1 MVLEM
6 EIEYLKKLRD
16 YPAAYPND
24 TDYKDEIS
32 GISEVEI
39 TQLKQLYNNGNPFPK
54 ALKELL
60 FLAGESCYVLA
71 YLNNSQQAMRN
82 YVRNQLQKRFLEIAR
97 PFFAIDVYN
106 SSDQCLI
113 VYLDEGEDPIVYS
126 VFYDFQD
133 YDPNDYPEVQFI
145 TPLKKLSAYINS
157 GIEDVKNGFNPF

>member
-6 EIEYLKKLRD
+6 EIQYLTILRD
-16 YPAAYPND
+16 NPVKIGVTRNFPNR
-24 TDYKDEIS
+24 

-39 TQLKQLYNNGNPFPK
+39 TQLEQLYNNGNPFPK

-71 YLNNSQQAMRN
+71 YLNDSQQAMQN
-82 YVRNQLQKRFLEIAR
+82 YVRNQLQKRSLEITR

-113 VYLDEGEDPIVYS
+113 AYLDEGEDPIVYS
-126 VFYDFQD
+126 VFYEFQD
-133 YDPNDYPEVQFI
+133 YDGDDYPEVQFI

>member
-16 YPAAYPND
+16 NPAAYPND

-39 TQLKQLYNNGNPFPK
+39 TQLEQLYNSGNPFPQ

-60 FLAGESCYVLA
+60 FLAGERCYVLA
-71 YLNNSQQAMRN
+71 YLNNSQQAMQN
-82 YVRNQLQKRFLEIAR
+82 YVRNQLQKRSLEIAR

-106 SSDQCLI
+106 SSDQCLM
-113 VYLDEGEDPIVYS
+113 VYLDEGEDPIVNS
-126 VFYDFQD
+126 VFYEFQD
-133 YDPNDYPEVQFI
+133 YDADEYPEVQFI
-145 TPLKKLSAYINS
+145 RPLIKLSAYINS